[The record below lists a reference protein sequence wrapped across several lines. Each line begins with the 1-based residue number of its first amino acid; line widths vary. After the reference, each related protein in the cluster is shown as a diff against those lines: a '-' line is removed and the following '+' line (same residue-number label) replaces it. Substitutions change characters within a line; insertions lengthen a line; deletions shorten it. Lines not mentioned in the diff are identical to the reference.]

1 MFIIS
6 KLLDKVYSTR
16 FMKAKYYYNNMKDHK
31 SLEVQHIA
39 DKKLPIYYI
48 IRYNDDMSCGWTVWE
63 RVVLFGCIYA
73 IDHNMIPVVDMQT
86 NKNIY
91 LEDDEVGKVN
101 AWEKYYD
108 QPCGVS
114 LKRALNSNNYVLGD
128 PSQEWFVYVRMR
140 KKKCENVDF
149 LRECYSKYINLK
161 NSIRT
166 ICEDNYRKIIDKED
180 AKLVG
185 ICLRGTDYLLFHH
198 PQQPQIDVVAE
209 NAKDIFKKLNCDYY
223 FVATE
228 DFNIFNELKK
238 KLPQDK
244 MVSFGAGNIKEAN
257 GLIGEQIRK
266 SKSAYDSSIN
276 YLTILYILNKCE
288 ALIGGKCGATIVAEY
303 RKKYKYINII
313 DLNKSY

>member
-1 MFIIS
+1 
-6 KLLDKVYSTR
+6 
-16 FMKAKYYYNNMKDHK
+16 
-31 SLEVQHIA
+31 
-39 DKKLPIYYI
+39 
-48 IRYNDDMSCGWTVWE
+48 
-63 RVVLFGCIYA
+63 
-73 IDHNMIPVVDMQT
+73 MIPVVDMQT

-91 LEDDEVGKVN
+91 LEDDEVGTVN
-101 AWEKYYD
+101 AWEKYYE

-114 LKRALNSNNYVLGD
+114 LRKALSSSNYVLGD
-128 PSQEWFVYVRMR
+128 PSQEWFVYVRIR
-140 KKKCENVDF
+140 KKKCKNVDF

-161 NSIRT
+161 SNIQT
-166 ICEDNYRKIIDKED
+166 ICEDNYRKIVDNKD

-303 RKKYKYINII
+303 RKKYKYINIM